1 MEAQNP
7 NEIFDVV
14 DARDRAIGRATRA
27 EVHARKLLH
36 RAVHVFVFTPAG
48 SLILQKRSLAKDTCP
63 GLLSSSCAGH
73 VDAGESYDAA
83 VARELA
89 EELGVRVPAARLAF
103 VGVQK
108 PSEENGFE
116 FVRVY
121 ALRGFTGTLRP
132 NPAEIDALEIFSR
145 ERLDAAVAAE
155 PERFAP
161 SFVAVLRDFFGSGDG
176 R

>member
-1 MEAQNP
+1 MK
-7 NEIFDVV
+7 
-14 DARDRAIGRATRA
+14 TRPFFRIA
-27 EVHARKLLH
+27 CFLLC
-36 RAVHVFVFTPAG
+36 AC
-48 SLILQKRSLAKDTCP
+48 L
-63 GLLSSSCAGH
+63 LLSGC
-73 VDAGESYDAA
+73 GEEIQTPEEETTLITVGFSQVGAESDWR
-83 VARELA
+83 VANTTSMRESL
-89 EELGVRVPAARLAF
+89 
-103 VGVQK
+103 
-108 PSEENGFE
+108 SEENGFE

>member
-1 MEAQNP
+1 M
-7 NEIFDVV
+7 
-14 DARDRAIGRATRA
+14 
-27 EVHARKLLH
+27 
-36 RAVHVFVFTPAG
+36 
-48 SLILQKRSLAKDTCP
+48 
-63 GLLSSSCAGH
+63 
-73 VDAGESYDAA
+73 DAGESYDEA
-83 VARELA
+83 VSRELA

-103 VGVQK
+103 VGVQR

-145 ERLDAAVAAE
+145 ARLAAAVAAE
-155 PERFAP
+155 PGRFAP
-161 SFVAVLRDFFGSGDG
+161 SFLAVLKDFFGNDDG